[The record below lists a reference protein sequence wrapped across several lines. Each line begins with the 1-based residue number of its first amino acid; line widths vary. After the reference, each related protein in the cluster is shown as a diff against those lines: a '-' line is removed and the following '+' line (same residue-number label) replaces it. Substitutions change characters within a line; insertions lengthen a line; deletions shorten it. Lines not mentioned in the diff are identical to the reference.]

1 MKGEKILEQLDIVRK
16 LCEERGISIAQLEKI
31 LGYGNGSIA
40 KSKTLRSDRVV
51 DIASYFGVSTDY
63 ILTGKNGTLER
74 VQLENE
80 PCIIKVLGRVAA
92 GFPIEASEDVIGEE
106 MITSKMA
113 ESGEYFGLR
122 ISGNSMEPE
131 IHHGSIV
138 IVRQQDDVE
147 NGDIA
152 IVLING
158 GEATCKK
165 VEKFDNGIML
175 VPFNKEYPEKFY
187 TNEEI
192 ENLPVRIL
200 GKVVEQR
207 KKY

>member
-1 MKGEKILEQLDIVRK
+1 MNQVLQRIEQLVADSGMK
-16 LCEERGISIAQLEKI
+16 FTKFLEEVGIPQSTWYTWKKKDKKPDTDYLLNIAQFL
-31 LGYGNGSIA
+31 
-40 KSKTLRSDRVV
+40 
-51 DIASYFGVSTDY
+51 GVSTDY
-63 ILTGKNGTLER
+63 ILTGKSGTLER

-80 PCIIKVLGRVAA
+80 PCVIKVLGKVAA
-92 GFPIEASEDVIGEE
+92 GVPIEASEDVIGEE
-106 MITSKMA
+106 MITQKMA

-165 VEKFDNGIML
+165 IEKFDNGIML
-175 VPFNKEYPEKFY
+175 VPFNKDYPEKFY
-187 TNEEI
+187 SNEEI
-192 ENLPVRIL
+192 QNLPVRIL

>member
-1 MKGEKILEQLDIVRK
+1 MDSAISRIEHRLDQL
-16 LCEERGISIAQLEKI
+16 GIKRSTMLQDLSIPSSSYSTWKKKNAYPDSK
-31 LGYGNGSIA
+31 YMASIA
-40 KSKTLRSDRVV
+40 KYIGTS
-51 DIASYFGVSTDY
+51 IDY
-63 ILTGKNGTLER
+63 IYNGDCGTLER

-80 PCIIKVLGRVAA
+80 PCVIKVLGRVAA
-92 GFPIEASEDVIGEE
+92 GVPIEASEDVIGEE
-106 MITSKMA
+106 MITQKMA

-165 VEKFDNGIML
+165 IEKFDNGIML

>member
-1 MKGEKILEQLDIVRK
+1 MEQLDIVRR
-16 LCEERGISIAQLEKI
+16 LCEEKGISIAQLEKI
-31 LGYGNGSIA
+31 LSYGNGSIA

-51 DIASYFGVSTDY
+51 DIAKYFGVTTDY

-80 PCIIKVLGRVAA
+80 PCVIKVLGRVAA
-92 GFPIEASEDVIGEE
+92 GIPIEASEDVIGEE
-106 MITSKMA
+106 MITQKMA

-165 VEKFDNGIML
+165 IEKFDNGIML

>member
-1 MKGEKILEQLDIVRK
+1 MEQLDIVRR
-16 LCEERGISIAQLEKI
+16 LCEEKGISIAQLEKI
-31 LGYGNGSIA
+31 LSYGNGSIA

-51 DIASYFGVSTDY
+51 DIAKYFGVTTDY

-80 PCIIKVLGRVAA
+80 PCVIKVLGRVAA
-92 GFPIEASEDVIGEE
+92 GIPIEASEDVIGEE
-106 MITSKMA
+106 MITQKMA

-165 VEKFDNGIML
+165 IEKFDNGIML
-175 VPFNKEYPEKFY
+175 VPFNKEYTEKFY

>member
-1 MKGEKILEQLDIVRK
+1 MEQLDIVRG
-16 LCEERGISIAQLEKI
+16 LCEEKGISIAQLEKI
-31 LGYGNGSIA
+31 LSYGNGSIA

-51 DIASYFGVSTDY
+51 DIARYFGVTTDY

-80 PCIIKVLGRVAA
+80 PCVIKVLGRVAA
-92 GFPIEASEDVIGEE
+92 GIPIEASEDVIGEE
-106 MITSKMA
+106 MITQKMA

-165 VEKFDNGIML
+165 IEKFDNGIML

>member
-1 MKGEKILEQLDIVRK
+1 MKQLDIVRR
-16 LCEERGISIAQLEKI
+16 LCEEKGISIAQLEKI
-31 LGYGNGSIA
+31 LEYGNGSIA

-51 DIASYFGVSTDY
+51 DIAKYFGVTTDY
-63 ILTGKNGTLER
+63 ILTGKNGTLEK
-74 VQLENE
+74 VPLENE
-80 PCIIKVLGRVAA
+80 PYVIKVLGRVAA
-92 GFPIEASEDVIGEE
+92 GVPIEASEDVIGEE

-165 VEKFDNGIML
+165 IEKFDNGIML

>member
-1 MKGEKILEQLDIVRK
+1 MEQLDIVRR
-16 LCEERGISIAQLEKI
+16 LCEEKGISIAQLEKI
-31 LGYGNGSIA
+31 LSYGNGSIA

-51 DIASYFGVSTDY
+51 DIAKYFGVTTDY

-74 VQLENE
+74 VQLESE
-80 PCIIKVLGRVAA
+80 PCVIKVLGRVAA
-92 GFPIEASEDVIGEE
+92 GVPIEASEDVIGEE
-106 MITSKMA
+106 MITQKMA

-165 VEKFDNGIML
+165 IEKFDNGIML

>member
-1 MKGEKILEQLDIVRK
+1 MNEILERIYNLMN
-16 LCEERGISIAQLEKI
+16 ERGVSGLSLCKVIGISQSTFASWKQHNRIPSSEYIASIAEC
-31 LGYGNGSIA
+31 LG
-40 KSKTLRSDRVV
+40 T
-51 DIASYFGVSTDY
+51 STDY
-63 ILTGKNGTLER
+63 ILTGNNGTLER

-80 PCIIKVLGRVAA
+80 PCVIKVLGRVAA
-92 GFPIEASEDVIGEE
+92 GVPIEASEDVIGEE

-113 ESGEYFGLR
+113 ESGEYFVLR

-165 VEKFDNGIML
+165 IEKFDNGIML

>member
-1 MKGEKILEQLDIVRK
+1 MEQLDIVRR
-16 LCEERGISIAQLEKI
+16 LCEEKGISIAQLEKI
-31 LGYGNGSIA
+31 LSYGNGSIA

-51 DIASYFGVSTDY
+51 DIAKYFGVTTDY

-80 PCIIKVLGRVAA
+80 PCVIKVLGRVAA
-92 GFPIEASEDVIGEE
+92 GVPIEASEDVIGEE

-165 VEKFDNGIML
+165 IEKFDNGIML
-175 VPFNKEYPEKFY
+175 VPFNKEYQEKFY
-187 TNEEI
+187 TNDEI

>member
-1 MKGEKILEQLDIVRK
+1 MEQLDIVRR
-16 LCEERGISIAQLEKI
+16 LCEEKGISIAQLEKI
-31 LGYGNGSIA
+31 LSYGNGSIA

-51 DIASYFGVSTDY
+51 DIARYFGVTTDY

-74 VQLENE
+74 VPLENE
-80 PCIIKVLGRVAA
+80 PCVIKVLGRVAA
-92 GFPIEASEDVIGEE
+92 GIPIEASEDVIGEE
-106 MITSKMA
+106 MITQKMA

-165 VEKFDNGIML
+165 IEKFDNGIML